1 MYVCMYAC
9 IMYMHMYVSCIY
21 IYTYIYIYLNM
32 CVYSMYMFILGGV
45 FLRHVADECVG
56 TDNVGAVRLLVDD
69 GAEFGRIALNL
80 QKQSPVELAKGASKA
95 FLEQEMSR
103 RTRER
108 EARLLAERQKQ
119 KELERMKA
127 EQCLDAL
134 QKLCADLRAPVVAAD
149 TISRSEDVQDVANAG
164 REHETLDAQ
173 QEKLVHMNPH
183 PPSSLL
189 VVGRSGTGKTTVAIE
204 RMLLQ
209 ESQYGIGLN
218 QVFVTMNPGLLRC
231 VEKKFRTLCSRG
243 AGRTVPRSI
252 LSATA
257 QDFPLF
263 LDTRQW
269 LSMLLRSVVDPA
281 DQRAGAPVQAF
292 LAACAEED
300 GNGANGV
307 DDDDIRA
314 GQGGLIEI
322 DVSIFTFQMWPRMV
336 GVHRGVA
343 AGTRSAFLCPCPVV
357 CLRR

>member
-1 MYVCMYAC
+1 M
-9 IMYMHMYVSCIY
+9 
-21 IYTYIYIYLNM
+21 
-32 CVYSMYMFILGGV
+32 
-45 FLRHVADECVG
+45 G

-231 VEKKFRTLCSRG
+231 VEKKIARWG
-243 AGRTVPRSI
+243 
-252 LSATA
+252 
-257 QDFPLF
+257 
-263 LDTRQW
+263 
-269 LSMLLRSVVDPA
+269 
-281 DQRAGAPVQAF
+281 
-292 LAACAEED
+292 E
-300 GNGANGV
+300 
-307 DDDDIRA
+307 
-314 GQGGLIEI
+314 
-322 DVSIFTFQMWPRMV
+322 
-336 GVHRGVA
+336 
-343 AGTRSAFLCPCPVV
+343 
-357 CLRR
+357 